1 MMHDDID
8 RILADED
15 TITPSAGF
23 VTSVMA
29 AVEREAATPPPLEF
43 PWLRALPGLVATTAA
58 LVVAI
63 WYAITSL
70 RDPNSFATLHEQ
82 VRQLTVVVTSL
93 GLHWVLF
100 AVVITIVSVML
111 PLTLTRAPHSS

>member
-8 RILADED
+8 RMLADED

-29 AVEREAATPPPLEF
+29 AVERETATPPPLEF

-58 LVVAI
+58 MVVAI
-63 WYAITSL
+63 WHAITSL
-70 RDPNSFATLHEQ
+70 RNPASLAIFEEQ
-82 VRQLTVVVTSL
+82 ARQLTVVVTSL

-100 AVVITIVSVML
+100 AVVITIVSVIL
-111 PLTLTRAPHSS
+111 PLRLTRASHSS